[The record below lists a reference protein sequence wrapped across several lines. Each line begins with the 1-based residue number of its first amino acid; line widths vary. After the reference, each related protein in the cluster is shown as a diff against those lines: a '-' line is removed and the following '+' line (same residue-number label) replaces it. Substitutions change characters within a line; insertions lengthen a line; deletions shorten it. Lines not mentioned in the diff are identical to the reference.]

1 MPELSRSARP
11 RGTTRPH
18 ASPPAARRYACEV
31 LWHCAREGER
41 ADLWLVIAASH
52 RAAGE
57 HVRERLAGLDRLRL
71 RLWRPDEPPGERIEL
86 LWHM

>member
-1 MPELSRSARP
+1 MLEPASLPAARRASRHRP
-11 RGTTRPH
+11 
-18 ASPPAARRYACEV
+18 APPAARRYACEV

-41 ADLWLVIAASH
+41 ADLWLVIAPSH

-57 HVRERLAGLDRLRL
+57 HVRARLAGLDRLRL

-86 LWHM
+86 LWYM